1 MKDKKP
7 QGGKNRKYV
16 DVKIMGQK
24 FTMMSDEPEE
34 YLYKVA
40 NYVNKKI
47 KEIQSKTGTVG
58 VPNLAILAALNI
70 ADDYLHS
77 KKDLEK
83 TRKTVKN
90 RGKQLVEYLDANL
103 K

>member
-1 MKDKKP
+1 MKTEGQK
-7 QGGKNRKYV
+7 GGKPSKYV

-24 FTMMSDEPEE
+24 FTMMSNEPEE
-34 YLYKVA
+34 HLYKVA
-40 NYVNKKI
+40 DYVNKKI

-58 VPNLAILAALNI
+58 APNLAILAALNI

-77 KKDLEK
+77 KKDLERIK
-83 TRKTVKN
+83 KSVKS
-90 RGKQLVEYLDANL
+90 RGKQLVQYLDANL